1 MSAVQRKQPSIV
13 LISRVDETESHL
25 YSLLAEGPLH
35 AEHRA
40 WAAFRSEYGASDVKD
55 WRVVGFQPR
64 FADQP
69 AHIARVNREQS

>member
-1 MSAVQRKQPSIV
+1 MSEVQRKQPCIV

-35 AEHRA
+35 AEHLA

-69 AHIARVNREQS
+69 AHVARLDHGQS

>member
-1 MSAVQRKQPSIV
+1 M
-13 LISRVDETESHL
+13 SRVDETESHL
-25 YSLLAEGPLH
+25 SRLLAEGPLH

-69 AHIARVNREQS
+69 AHIARVDREQS